1 MEFWQPVVLYIIVAL
16 SYVSFKDHKFTGQ
29 NVYGIRKSGS
39 FMCGYSSIT
48 SCFTAAF
55 AFNITVS
62 WYCYKNDMDFLL
74 AFFCCSEY
82 LFLLNNWLFYCYHFI
97 LFLLLFLKANNQNS
111 MCQWKIFKTTQF
123 KVFKFRNIK

>member
-1 MEFWQPVVLYIIVAL
+1 MEFWQPVILCIIVAL

-29 NVYGIRKSGS
+29 NVYGIREPGS

-62 WYCYKNDMDFLL
+62 
-74 AFFCCSEY
+74 
-82 LFLLNNWLFYCYHFI
+82 
-97 LFLLLFLKANNQNS
+97 
-111 MCQWKIFKTTQF
+111 
-123 KVFKFRNIK
+123 